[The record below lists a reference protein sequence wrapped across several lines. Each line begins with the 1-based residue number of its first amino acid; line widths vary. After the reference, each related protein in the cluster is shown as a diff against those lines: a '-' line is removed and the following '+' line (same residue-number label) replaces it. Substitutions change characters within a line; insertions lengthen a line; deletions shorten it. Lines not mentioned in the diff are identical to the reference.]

1 MYEVNLTKQIS
12 TLTIMKYIIPNTHQV
27 CLESS
32 KFHYKFGPSFKFYA
46 YYSSSNH
53 FRILIALYNFLKNL
67 TPEFVK
73 AQLTKALTYNPLIA
87 SLSNNEITNTSNNW
101 IKSDNTY

>member
-27 CLESS
+27 WFESS

-53 FRILIALYNFLKNL
+53 FRVLIVLYNFLKNL
-67 TPEFVK
+67 TPEFK
-73 AQLTKALTYNPLIA
+73 AQLTKALTYSPLIA
-87 SLSNNEITNTSNNW
+87 SLSNNEITNTPNNL
-101 IKSDNTY
+101 D